1 MSLSPNS
8 GRLTTVSLAGVAVFG
23 ALSAMLTYFSQFLGL
38 NFPLVPY
45 LQFDF
50 GEVAIVLALFI
61 FGPAPALVSA
71 FVEFFTLMAIGQNI
85 PVGPVLKLFALVST
99 VAGIWLGI
107 GVASSFKRANMR
119 NVFGLGTAFG
129 AVVRAAVLTL
139 PNYYLLV
146 FFYTIPTIVGFL
158 SGAFKLVGITLTSGN
173 ALVLVLGFTAIFNIL
188 QLLLVMAISFA
199 VLNVPQVNSLKI
211 AGRGL
216 WVRAVTQEAPSSS
229 KIPIN
234 TVSG

>member
-1 MSLSPNS
+1 MPPSQ

-23 ALSAMLTYFSQFLGL
+23 ALSAILTYLSQFLGL

-45 LQFDF
+45 LQFDL
-50 GEVAIVLALFI
+50 GEVAIVLSLFI
-61 FGPAPALVSA
+61 FGPLPALVSSS
-71 FVEFFTLMAIGQNI
+71 VEFVTLMAIGQNV
-85 PVGPVLKLFALVST
+85 PAGPVLKLFAMVST

-107 GVASSFKRANMR
+107 RLASSTRRTSMR
-119 NVFGLGTAFG
+119 EVFGFGTAFG

-139 PNYYLLV
+139 PNYYMLV

-173 ALVLVLGFTAIFNIL
+173 ALALVLGFTAIFNVL
-188 QLLLVMAISFA
+188 QLLFVMAISFA
-199 VLNVPQVNSLKI
+199 VLNLPQVNGLRI

-216 WVRAVTQEAPSSS
+216 WVMAVTQGSAPGS
-229 KIPIN
+229 KIP
-234 TVSG
+234 VDRVGG